1 MHLYLLLLL
10 EIQLAFDVA
19 VQDYMLKDEVVFGK
33 VAPIVFETLLAHP
46 LHFVELVEEFEGV
59 EIERGSLLVL
69 LQYNHLFI
77 HVLPVLVDVLLHY
90 LVHTV
95 YILHSEGNF
104 EVGFV
109 SLILLLGFLFA
120 QSMQL

>member
-1 MHLYLLLLL
+1 
-10 EIQLAFDVA
+10 
-19 VQDYMLKDEVVFGK
+19 MLKDEVVFGE

-59 EIERGSLLVL
+59 EIERRSLLVL

-90 LVHTV
+90 PVHTV

-109 SLILLLGFLFA
+109 PLILLLRLLFA